1 MIQKSMMLCRITRQI
16 MVRSLTTTTTA
27 SSMTTIL
34 PDPSLVDA
42 RMAPSD
48 FTPDCAVVYPDFV
61 TATEGDLLVNDLFAR
76 MKRYVGLNQE

>member
-1 MIQKSMMLCRITRQI
+1 MLCRITRQI
-16 MVRSLTTTTTA
+16 MVRSLATTTA
-27 SSMTTIL
+27 TLSSMTTIL
-34 PDPSLVDA
+34 PDPSFVDA

-76 MKRYVGLNQE
+76 MKRYVGLNME